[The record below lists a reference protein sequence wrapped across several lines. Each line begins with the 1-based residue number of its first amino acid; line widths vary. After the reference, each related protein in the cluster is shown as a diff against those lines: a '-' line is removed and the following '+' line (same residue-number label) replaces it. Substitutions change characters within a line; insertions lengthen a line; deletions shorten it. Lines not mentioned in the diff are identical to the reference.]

1 MNLVLPNN
9 PGLSRRN
16 AYGEYIRKKNKNI
29 GRSNGSIGSNDLT
42 VNIQSNNTRS
52 NNRRNRTRN
61 TNYLEYSRYHEYIM
75 NNLSDSVDIISDMS
89 YETLVELPNIAI
101 GLNLEELI
109 NNSKVK
115 ISNKK
120 EFCVICQEYIQKN
133 NIIRV
138 LKCTHNYHINCIENW
153 LKDHYTCPL
162 CKKNLKL

>member
-1 MNLVLPNN
+1 MNLTLPNN

-29 GRSNGSIGSNDLT
+29 GRSSTLNN
-42 VNIQSNNTRS
+42 NINV
-52 NNRRNRTRN
+52 NRRNNNGRNRNRN
-61 TNYLEYSRYHEYIM
+61 TNYLEYSRYHEHII
-75 NNLSDSVDIISDMS
+75 NNLSQNIDMISNMS
-89 YETLVELPNIAI
+89 YETLVELPHIAI
-101 GLNLEELI
+101 GLNVEELI

-115 ISNKK
+115 ICNKK
-120 EFCVICQEYIQKN
+120 EFCVICQEYMEKN

-138 LKCTHNYHINCIENW
+138 LKCKHNYHINCIENW